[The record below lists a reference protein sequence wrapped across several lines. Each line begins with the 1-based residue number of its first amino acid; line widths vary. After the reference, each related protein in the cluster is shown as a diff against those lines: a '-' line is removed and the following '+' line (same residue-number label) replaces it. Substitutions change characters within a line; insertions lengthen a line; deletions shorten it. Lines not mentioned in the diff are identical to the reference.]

1 MKTDVEELGPT
12 RVKLTIE
19 VPFEELK
26 GSLDKA
32 YREVARQVRVPG
44 FRPGRV
50 PPRIIDQRFGRGM
63 VLEQAVNDAVPQF
76 YGQALQ
82 DNDVFALGQP
92 DLEITKL
99 DDGKELAF
107 TAEVDVRPRF
117 EIPDL
122 HGLPV
127 TVDTAVVTPDE
138 VEEYI
143 GGLRERFA
151 SLRGVDRPVEDGDY
165 TSIDLSASVDGEPV
179 DDAQVSGYS
188 YQVGSGSLLDGLD
201 EALAGMSGGESKT
214 FSAELVGGEHGGEQA
229 DVTVTVH
236 SVKVKELPE
245 LDDEFAQSASEY
257 DTLGEFR
264 AGTRAQLETM
274 KRMQQ
279 VGQARER
286 ALDAVLSKIEIPLPD
301 SMVNSEAQMRHESL
315 DEQLERSG
323 TSLDDYLASSGQ
335 SAEQLETDITDS
347 ARRSVKAG
355 FVLDQL
361 ARQEELNI
369 EQDELNSF
377 VIEQAYRMG
386 VQPDRLAQELADRG
400 QIGSVITEVL
410 RGKALTL
417 ITERATVT
425 DKAGQPVDIEAAM
438 RPDQAEE
445 ADASAE
451 AAEAGTAEAGA
462 PEAGAPDAGVT
473 GDSAAEAGTAAAG
486 APEAG
491 APEAGAPEA
500 GAKKAGARKKS
511 GTAKAA
517 AAKAAAAKAS
527 AADTGAARTPGGG
540 QPGGGQPG
548 GGRDGRRH
556 RVTRLGMMAGQ
567 GLSAGHGRPATRA
580 MACADSEHGE
590 GADDLALAGSYR
602 PCQ

>member
-63 VLEQAVNDAVPQF
+63 VLEQAVNEAVPQL

-82 DNDVFALGQP
+82 ENDVFALGQP

-107 TAEVDVRPRF
+107 TAEVDVRPKF

-122 HGLPV
+122 HELPV
-127 TVDTAVVTPDE
+127 TVETAVVTPDE

-151 SLRGVDRPVEDGDY
+151 SLKGVDRPVEDGDY
-165 TSIDLSASVDGEPV
+165 TSIDLSASVAGEPV
-179 DDAQVSGYS
+179 EDAQVSGYS

-201 EALAGMSGGESKT
+201 EALTGMSAGESTT
-214 FSAELVGGEHGGEQA
+214 FNAELVGGEHGGEQA

-264 AGTRAQLETM
+264 AGTRSQLEAM

-286 ALDAVLSKIEIPLPD
+286 ALDAVLNKIDIPLPD
-301 SMVNSEAQMRHESL
+301 TMVNSEIEMRHQSL
-315 DEQLERSG
+315 DEQLERAG
-323 TSLDDYLASSGQ
+323 TSMDDYLASSGQ

-410 RGKALTL
+410 RGKSLTL

-425 DKAGQPVDIEAAM
+425 DEAGQSVDIEAAM
-438 RPDQAEE
+438 RPEGADEAAE
-445 ADASAE
+445 ADASAAGSE
-451 AAEAGTAEAGA
+451 AAGASGDGASAGAEAVQA
-462 PEAGAPDAGVT
+462 PEAGAG
-473 GDSAAEAGTAAAG
+473 EAGAGEAG
-486 APEAG
+486 AEEAG
-491 APEAGAPEA
+491 APGAS
-500 GAKKAGARKKS
+500 AKKAS
-511 GTAKAA
+511 GK
-517 AAKAAAAKAS
+517 KAS
-527 AADTGAARTPGGG
+527 ARKASAREASARKATVPAASATEDGSDEDGAADGEPGGS
-540 QPGGGQPG
+540 
-548 GGRDGRRH
+548 
-556 RVTRLGMMAGQ
+556 TA
-567 GLSAGHGRPATRA
+567 
-580 MACADSEHGE
+580 
-590 GADDLALAGSYR
+590 
-602 PCQ
+602 

>member
-32 YREVARQVRVPG
+32 YREVGRQVRVPG

-50 PPRIIDQRFGRGM
+50 PPRIIDQRFGRGV
-63 VLEQAVNDAVPQF
+63 VLEQAVNEAVPQF

-82 DNDVFALGQP
+82 ENDVFALGQP

-151 SLRGVDRPVEDGDY
+151 SLKGVDRPVEDGDF

-179 DDAQVSGYS
+179 EDAQVSGYS

-201 EALAGMSGGESKT
+201 AALTGLSAGESTT
-214 FSAELVGGEHGGEQA
+214 FTAELVGGDHGGEQA
-229 DVTVTVH
+229 EVTVTVH

-264 AGTRAQLETM
+264 AGTRGQLEAM
-274 KRMQQ
+274 KQMQQ

-286 ALDAVLSKIEIPLPD
+286 VLEAVLHKIDIPLPD
-301 SMVNSEAQMRHESL
+301 SMVNSEIQMRHESL
-315 DEQLERSG
+315 DEQLERAG
-323 TSLDDYLASSGQ
+323 TSMDDYLATSGQ
-335 SAEQLETDITDS
+335 SAEQLEADITDS
-347 ARRSVKAG
+347 AQRSVKAG

-361 ARQEELNI
+361 ARQEELGI
-369 EQDELNSF
+369 EQEELNSF
-377 VIEQAYRMG
+377 VVEQAYRMG
-386 VQPDRLAQELADRG
+386 VQPDRLAQELADRN

-410 RGKALTL
+410 RGKALTV

-425 DKAGQPVDIEAAM
+425 DEAGQPVDIEAAM
-438 RPDQAEE
+438 RSDEAAE
-445 ADASAE
+445 ADASE
-451 AAEAGTAEAGA
+451 AGDSEAGAAGAGEAGTAQEGPA
-462 PEAGAPDAGVT
+462 E
-473 GDSAAEAGTAAAG
+473 DSSAEDG
-486 APEAG
+486 
-491 APEAGAPEA
+491 
-500 GAKKAGARKKS
+500 
-511 GTAKAA
+511 
-517 AAKAAAAKAS
+517 
-527 AADTGAARTPGGG
+527 AADDEPGG
-540 QPGGGQPG
+540 
-548 GGRDGRRH
+548 
-556 RVTRLGMMAGQ
+556 
-567 GLSAGHGRPATRA
+567 ATA
-580 MACADSEHGE
+580 
-590 GADDLALAGSYR
+590 
-602 PCQ
+602 